1 MTTSGTATATAEDLV
16 EGLRVML
23 AEVSEGKL
31 KARDIDPDANL
42 FDYGY
47 VDSLSGVMFLAR
59 IEETWGV
66 QIEDFD
72 LVKRLNTIRAVA
84 DFVSAN
90 R

>member
-1 MTTSGTATATAEDLV
+1 MTTSDATTTDDLV
-16 EGLRVML
+16 EGLRAIL

-31 KARDIDPDANL
+31 RAAEIDPSKNL

-72 LVKRLNTIRAVA
+72 LVKRFNTIRAVA
-84 DFVSAN
+84 EFVGAN

>member
-1 MTTSGTATATAEDLV
+1 MSVNGTAAADLV
-16 EGLRVML
+16 EGLRAIL

-31 KARDIDPDANL
+31 KARDIDPSANL

-72 LVKRLNTIRAVA
+72 LVKRLNTIQAVA
-84 DFVSAN
+84 EFVSAN

>member
-1 MTTSGTATATAEDLV
+1 MTTNGTATADDLV
-16 EGLRVML
+16 EALRAIL

-31 KARDIDPDANL
+31 KARDIDPSANL

-72 LVKRLNTIRAVA
+72 LVKRFNTIQAVA
-84 DFVSAN
+84 DFVGAN

>member
-1 MTTSGTATATAEDLV
+1 MSVNGTAAADLV
-16 EGLRVML
+16 EGLRAIL

-31 KARDIDPDANL
+31 KARDIDPSANL

-72 LVKRLNTIRAVA
+72 LVKRFNTIQAVA
-84 DFVSAN
+84 EFVSAN
-90 R
+90 S

>member
-1 MTTSGTATATAEDLV
+1 MSVNGTAAADLV
-16 EGLRVML
+16 EGLRAIL

-31 KARDIDPDANL
+31 KASEIDPSANL

-72 LVKRLNTIRAVA
+72 LVKRFNTIQAVA
-84 DFVSAN
+84 EFVSAN
-90 R
+90 S

>member
-1 MTTSGTATATAEDLV
+1 MSVNGTAAADLV
-16 EGLRVML
+16 EGLRAIL

-31 KARDIDPDANL
+31 EARDIDPSANL

-72 LVKRLNTIRAVA
+72 LVKRLNTIQAVA
-84 DFVSAN
+84 EFVSAN

>member
-1 MTTSGTATATAEDLV
+1 MSVNGTAAADLV
-16 EGLRVML
+16 EGLRAIL

-31 KARDIDPDANL
+31 AARDIDPSANL

-72 LVKRLNTIRAVA
+72 LVKRLNTIQAVA
-84 DFVSAN
+84 EFVTAN

>member
-1 MTTSGTATATAEDLV
+1 MTVNGTAAADLV
-16 EGLRVML
+16 EGLRTIL

-31 KARDIDPDANL
+31 KARDIDPSANL

-72 LVKRLNTIRAVA
+72 LVKRLNTLQAVA
-84 DFVSAN
+84 EFVSAN

>member
-1 MTTSGTATATAEDLV
+1 MSLNGTAAADLV
-16 EGLRVML
+16 EGLRAIL

-31 KARDIDPDANL
+31 AARDIDPSANL

-72 LVKRLNTIRAVA
+72 LVKRLNTIQAVA
-84 DFVSAN
+84 EFVSAN

>member
-1 MTTSGTATATAEDLV
+1 MTVNGTAAADLV
-16 EGLRVML
+16 EGLRAIL

-31 KARDIDPDANL
+31 AARDIDPSANL

-72 LVKRLNTIRAVA
+72 LVKRLNTIQAVA
-84 DFVSAN
+84 EFVSAN

>member
-1 MTTSGTATATAEDLV
+1 MSVNGTAAADLV
-16 EGLRVML
+16 EGLRAIL

-31 KARDIDPDANL
+31 AARDIDPSANL

-72 LVKRLNTIRAVA
+72 LVKRLNTIQAVA
-84 DFVSAN
+84 EFVSAN

>member
-1 MTTSGTATATAEDLV
+1 MSVNGTAAADLV
-16 EGLRVML
+16 EGLRAIL

-31 KARDIDPDANL
+31 RARDIDPSANL

-72 LVKRLNTIRAVA
+72 LVKRLNTIQAVA
-84 DFVSAN
+84 EFVSAN

>member
-1 MTTSGTATATAEDLV
+1 MNVNGTAAADLV
-16 EGLRVML
+16 EGLRAIL

-31 KARDIDPDANL
+31 KARDIDPSANL

-72 LVKRLNTIRAVA
+72 LVKRLNTIQAVA
-84 DFVSAN
+84 EFVSAN

>member
-1 MTTSGTATATAEDLV
+1 MTTSETTTADDLV
-16 EGLRVML
+16 EGLCAIL

-31 KARDIDPDANL
+31 RAAEIDPSVNL

-59 IEETWGV
+59 IEEIWGV

-72 LVKRLNTIRAVA
+72 LVKRFNTIRAIA
-84 DFVSAN
+84 EFVSAN

>member
-1 MTTSGTATATAEDLV
+1 MTTSGTATAEDLV
-16 EGLRVML
+16 EGLRAIL

-31 KARDIDPDANL
+31 KARDIDPNANL

-72 LVKRLNTIRAVA
+72 LVKRLNTIAA
-84 DFVSAN
+84 IAEFVSAN
-90 R
+90 G

>member
-1 MTTSGTATATAEDLV
+1 MTMNGTATADDLI

-31 KARDIDPDANL
+31 AAADIDPGANL

-72 LVKRLNTIRAVA
+72 LVKRFNTIRAVA
-84 DFVSAN
+84 EFVSAN